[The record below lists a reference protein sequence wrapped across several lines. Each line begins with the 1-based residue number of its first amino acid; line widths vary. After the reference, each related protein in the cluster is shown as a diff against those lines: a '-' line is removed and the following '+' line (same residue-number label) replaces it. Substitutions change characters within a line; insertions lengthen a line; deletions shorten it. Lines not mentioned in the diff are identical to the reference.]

1 MDRRRFHLADRLVR
15 GLDAGEEERAAV
27 VVAAP
32 PLFVFLFLF
41 MFMLVVVGYW
51 VEREE

>member
-15 GLDAGEEERAAV
+15 GLDDGEEERAAV
-27 VVAAP
+27 VAAP
-32 PLFVFLFLF
+32 PLIVFVFLF